1 MEKYRKNNPIVYI
14 NKKLKKELNKNYI
27 EEMYRGKI
35 LDSIDGWMVS
45 NINNLIINN
54 KDIVIGE
61 VKDNKEETMIFS
73 PLISKDE

>member
-1 MEKYRKNNPIVYI
+1 MLFWQKIKRIQA
-14 NKKLKKELNKNYI
+14 LKKELNKNYI

-35 LDSIDGWMVS
+35 LDGWMIN

>member
-1 MEKYRKNNPIVYI
+1 
-14 NKKLKKELNKNYI
+14 
-27 EEMYRGKI
+27 MYRGKI
-35 LDSIDGWMVS
+35 LDGWMIN

>member
-1 MEKYRKNNPIVYI
+1 
-14 NKKLKKELNKNYI
+14 
-27 EEMYRGKI
+27 
-35 LDSIDGWMVS
+35 MVS

-73 PLISKDE
+73 HLISKDE